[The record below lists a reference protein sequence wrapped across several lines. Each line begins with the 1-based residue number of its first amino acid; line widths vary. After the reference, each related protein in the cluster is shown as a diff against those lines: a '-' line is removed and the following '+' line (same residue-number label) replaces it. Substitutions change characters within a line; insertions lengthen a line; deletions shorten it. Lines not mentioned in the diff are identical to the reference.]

1 MTMKHKDMKATL
13 AVSAAGLVV
22 AGATFVSLTPL
33 NLPSLTSAVWSLLAG
48 LAVLSGCSLLI
59 ASRRVHA
66 WSRKLVMS
74 DTQSQRK
81 LGELAKHLYRQS
93 QLLKN
98 LEDKVQQLEGSSLSM
113 PPEIEDQL
121 AVASDRA
128 LSQPRSV
135 FDPTLVTSFTSANAS
150 KSVIAGRG
158 AADRLTDPKSPAKL
172 WTLTHADPD
181 PSRMRVAAIAPA
193 AVCERLEDSF
203 EVVTLHPAMLHP
215 ELLRGLSAIVLHMA
229 AFNDGQWF
237 GYDSSHATIGAT
249 DLQGFLRQ
257 AKRRSVPIYAVPDG
271 RIAHFTHEIINLA
284 DRVVRRE
291 ESEKDPTALGI
302 TALERV
308 LLDLVGGKGHV

>member
-1 MTMKHKDMKATL
+1 MKATL
-13 AVSAAGLVV
+13 AVSAVGLLV

-33 NLPSLTSAVWSLLAG
+33 NLHPLTSTMWSLLAG
-48 LAVLSGCSLLI
+48 LAALAGCSLLI
-59 ASRRVHA
+59 ASRRAHA
-66 WSRKLVMS
+66 WSRKLVVS
-74 DTQSQRK
+74 DTQSQKK
-81 LGELAKHLYRQS
+81 LAELAKHLHRQS
-93 QLLKN
+93 QLLKR
-98 LEDKVQQLEGSSLSM
+98 LEGEIQQLEGTRSSA
-113 PPEIEDQL
+113 PQEIAEQL
-121 AVASDRA
+121 AAASDPA
-128 LSQPRSV
+128 LNQPRSV
-135 FDPTLVTSFTSANAS
+135 FDPTLVASFTSANAS

-181 PSRMRVAAIAPA
+181 PSRMRVATIAPA
-193 AVCERLEDSF
+193 AVCEGLEESF
-203 EVVTLHPAMLHP
+203 EVVRLHPAMLHP

-257 AKRRSVPIYAVPDG
+257 AKRRNVLIYAVPDG

-291 ESEKDPTALGI
+291 EPEKDPTALGI

-308 LLDLVGGKGHV
+308 LLDLVRGKEHV